1 MREALLHHIWQF
13 KLFSTPTLR
22 TTEGQDI
29 EVLHPGML
37 NPNAGP
43 DFLEAKLKIGETIW
57 AGNVE
62 IHVKTSD
69 FILHG
74 HETDPNYERLILH
87 VVYENNLDDRLDLNC
102 PTLELKNFVSDQL
115 LSRYSKLVNAKKGL
129 PCGSAFMESRELV
142 RDNWLERMMIERLS
156 HRSAAIQKLS
166 ETLNGD
172 LEQVFWVRLA
182 VGFGQ
187 KVNAD
192 AFEVLA
198 RSVPWKVLAKHAG
211 NLHQLEAIL
220 FGQAGMF
227 DSPKDEYQAQLKTEY
242 DFLKAKFNLDS
253 MDPSRWKFLRLR
265 PSNFPSIRIAQLAA
279 TIHNRFPLIGN
290 FVENSSEHLKGNEVC
305 ASTYWDTHHV
315 FGKESK
321 TRKKN
326 FGEMAWRGILINSIV
341 PFAVFLADQ
350 RSDFNLK
357 ENWVEVLKKL
367 NSESNSVTLK
377 FEDVGYKPNTA
388 FKSQALIQLHGH
400 YCQPRNC
407 VNCAIGSAILKQG

>member
-220 FGQAGMF
+220 FG
-227 DSPKDEYQAQLKTEY
+227 
-242 DFLKAKFNLDS
+242 
-253 MDPSRWKFLRLR
+253 
-265 PSNFPSIRIAQLAA
+265 
-279 TIHNRFPLIGN
+279 
-290 FVENSSEHLKGNEVC
+290 
-305 ASTYWDTHHV
+305 
-315 FGKESK
+315 
-321 TRKKN
+321 
-326 FGEMAWRGILINSIV
+326 
-341 PFAVFLADQ
+341 
-350 RSDFNLK
+350 
-357 ENWVEVLKKL
+357 
-367 NSESNSVTLK
+367 
-377 FEDVGYKPNTA
+377 
-388 FKSQALIQLHGH
+388 
-400 YCQPRNC
+400 
-407 VNCAIGSAILKQG
+407 